1 MFSQSQNIGGIS
13 SPIINEMNYEQLKK
27 CINQNEAL
35 IIDVRNKEEL
45 AATGVLPNSY
55 NIPRMLRLLNV

>member
-1 MFSQSQNIGGIS
+1 MFSQSRKIGGKF
-13 SPIINEMNYEQLKK
+13 SPVIKEINYEQLKK
-27 CINQNEAL
+27 FINSNEAL

-55 NIPRMLRLLNV
+55 NIPRM